1 MPDRKLAPAI
11 NGVEERLDML
21 NRSIERLIDV
31 LTPAPESEPKADD
44 SIELREQKPST
55 SQNAAK
61 RRKSTQVRSK

>member
-1 MPDRKLAPAI
+1 
-11 NGVEERLDML
+11 ML